1 MKKRIL
7 GVWDYTVVLTYL
19 GFCSGIAGIIFA
31 LVKIPRVDE
40 LMSFILSLFCL
51 LFCGLCDTFDG
62 AIAKTKKGR
71 TQSEKRFGAQ
81 IDSLSDLVC
90 FGVLPAVIGFRIGWK
105 QPGWIIVLAFY
116 CLAALVRLAWFN
128 VEEIEKEIKNALSA
142 ATAANPSCNGATVTD
157 AEQGSASEEVAL
169 TALPEEKLAAKRKY
183 YTGLPVTNA
192 SWIFPLVFC
201 FKPLLQKN
209 FGYLYAAALIVVG
222 VLFVCKFKIKK
233 LSPKQAIPFI
243 IFCTAL
249 FIGLIVLS
257 IVLELEW

>member
-1 MKKRIL
+1 MKKKIL

-31 LVKIPRVDE
+31 LVKIPQVNE
-40 LMSFILSLFCL
+40 LTTFILSLFCL

-62 AIAKTKKGR
+62 ALARTKKNR
-71 TQSEKRFGAQ
+71 TKSEKRFGAQ
-81 IDSLSDLVC
+81 IDSLSDMVC

-105 QPGWIIVLAFY
+105 QPGWIAVLVFY

-128 VEEIEKEIKNALSA
+128 VEEIEKEIRDAVA
-142 ATAANPSCNGATVTD
+142 ATTAVNSHGNGATVTE
-157 AEQGSASEEVAL
+157 AEQSSAAEEVAL
-169 TALPEEKLAAKRKY
+169 TASTENNPSAKRKF

-233 LSPKQAIPFI
+233 LSPKQAIPFV
-243 IFCTAL
+243 IFCTVL

-257 IVLELEW
+257 IVLKLDW